1 MERDVKRPTRDTGSH
16 LNIFGGCL
24 LGLLVLAGIITGL
37 IAVDRAVRQ
46 NIDALST
53 PYKWF
58 MACGTVIVVAAFAWL
73 IWAVRRVRNQ
83 R

>member
-1 MERDVKRPTRDTGSH
+1 MVRNVTRPARDTGSH

-24 LGLLVLAGIITGL
+24 AGLIILSGIIAGL

-58 MACGTVIVVAAFAWL
+58 MACGTVIVVAVFAWL
-73 IWAVRRVRNQ
+73 AVAVRRVRS
-83 R
+83 RS